1 MHTHGMSEMVALV
14 GMVISV
20 LAAVVSMWFARKNN
34 VRGLREELD
43 ILSEWTEK
51 AVRASRTARMRE
63 VRAAT
68 RENAPGTGFEPPPEL
83 KQPQLPLGGSPAEVK
98 KALRQRVFGR
108 GTPTH

>member
-1 MHTHGMSEMVALV
+1 MVTLV
-14 GMVISV
+14 GMIISV

-34 VRGLREELD
+34 VRSLREELD

-68 RENAPGTGFEPPPEL
+68 RDDKAGFEPPPEL
-83 KQPQLPLGGSPAEVK
+83 QNKGPAPLSGNPAEVK
-98 KALRQRVFGR
+98 KALRERFFSR
-108 GTPTH
+108 NLPNH